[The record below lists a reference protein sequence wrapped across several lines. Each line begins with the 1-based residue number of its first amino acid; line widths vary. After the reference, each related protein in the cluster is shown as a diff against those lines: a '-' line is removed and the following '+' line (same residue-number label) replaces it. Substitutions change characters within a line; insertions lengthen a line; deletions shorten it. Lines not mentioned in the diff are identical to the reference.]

1 MRPASYFARCG
12 LRKCGQ
18 YATLL
23 CPLDG
28 NFFFL
33 CVLSSAAV
41 VSLGDLGARTALGS
55 IARTYVYT
63 HSPPDGEKRRKTLFF
78 FFFEGAA
85 RSVVC
90 GVSWQFKLVCVWL
103 AVGELAV
110 LRFFSISS
118 PSTPLC
124 FLRSIT
130 HTHTHLHKHKC
141 AEKKP
146 NEFHSNPCRLETKR
160 KHLNSI
166 SLHPNKKKD
175 ISLILLI
182 SIKFL
187 RHNPSLVPSNKR
199 KKNIKKEKTLAFFF
213 CDLSKLARTSFFF
226 FLDLSFFFSR
236 LSFRNFLTQFF
247 FPSLAFL
254 TSPPVFIL

>member
-1 MRPASYFARCG
+1 MWGVVTVQACMCMTCCRRTRC
-12 LRKCGQ
+12 L
-18 YATLL
+18 A
-23 CPLDG
+23 
-28 NFFFL
+28 FFFHL
-33 CVLSSAAV
+33 LPVNSSLLSS
-41 VSLGDLGARTALGS
+41 
-55 IARTYVYT
+55 
-63 HSPPDGEKRRKTLFF
+63 LFN
-78 FFFEGAA
+78 
-85 RSVVC
+85 
-90 GVSWQFKLVCVWL
+90 
-103 AVGELAV
+103 
-110 LRFFSISS
+110 
-118 PSTPLC
+118 
-124 FLRSIT
+124 T

-226 FLDLSFFFSR
+226 FLIFLFFSR